1 MKRGIVVALALLMFA
16 GVASAPRTG
25 KTSGLI
31 DVLSNWQR
39 NTTQA
44 NSLFGYAHGSL
55 YNSMNSNYNVPD
67 VKGWDRTVGYMAS
80 RARIMFT
87 AEASKALSGSIWF
100 EMDSQYYG
108 DIRGGQPG
116 KLSERNTFGFW
127 SADRAAV
134 EIKGVYIDLSL
145 PTQDWGI
152 PIPIQIRGGLQ
163 PLYFRPNMLIST
175 DGAGITVSAKVD
187 PVTIQA
193 FWFKALE
200 GLEWAADDADV
211 YGLHVMADIAPVKV
225 GGYAFYY
232 DMKSYPFTANSAL
245 TASGTG
251 TTTITVG
258 TTVYHITVPVTVTT
272 PFNQLVQGSQRAKM
286 WWLGLYAD
294 GKLGPVDFNFD
305 FIYDTGKVD
314 HGNVTALE
322 FDPYVS
328 KDVDFS
334 GWASRLKLDYPC
346 DKWNFGAV
354 GMYASGGDTKKS
366 GSQGIPGEL
375 TSNGTYSRKWTGYVV
390 PPGSEEGTGFSESV
404 VFYNSWINRG
414 STGIAATANYDALSR
429 GGIGGTWMA
438 KLYGS
443 YKFFPN
449 WKVTLQGLYIGDTTK
464 NGNTI
469 GNARKYNGLLRDDN
483 NIGWEADIISEWQI
497 YKNIAWNVGAGYMW
511 AGDAMEMYDAAKSSS
526 YERVINAS
534 MKNPWQVTT
543 CLLFTW

>member
-1 MKRGIVVALALLMFA
+1 MKRVIVVALALLMFA
-16 GVASAPRTG
+16 GVASAQINFR
-25 KTSGLI
+25 TSGMI

-39 NTTQA
+39 NVSQA
-44 NSLFGYAHGSL
+44 NSSTNAFGSL
-55 YNSMNSNYNVPD
+55 YNSMNTNYNVPD
-67 VKGWDRTVGYMAS
+67 KNGWDRTVAYMAARS
-80 RARIMFT
+80 RIMFT

-100 EMDSQYYG
+100 EMDSQYWG
-108 DIRGGQPG
+108 DIRGGQSTG
-116 KLSERNTFGFW
+116 KTSDRNAYGFW

-134 EIKGVYIDLSL
+134 EVKGAYIDLAL

-152 PIPIQIRGGLQ
+152 PVPFQVRAGLQ

-175 DGAGITVSAKVD
+175 DGMGLTFSSKID

-200 GLEWAADDADV
+200 GVEWASDDADV
-211 YGLHVMADIAPVKV
+211 YGLHLSADISTVKV
-225 GGYAFYY
+225 GGYGFYY
-232 DMKSYPFTANSAL
+232 DMKSYPFTVSQAGVLS
-245 TASGTG
+245 TG
-251 TTTITVG
+251 T
-258 TTVYHITVPVTVTT
+258 
-272 PFNQLVQGSQRAKM
+272 QRAKM

-294 GKLGPVDFNFD
+294 GKLGPVNFNFD
-305 FIYDTGKVD
+305 FVYDTGTVE
-314 HGNVTALE
+314 HGNVTYDIYGNAIYA
-322 FDPYVS
+322 P
-328 KDVDFS
+328 DVDFN
-334 GWASRLKLDYPC
+334 GWASRLKIDYPC
-346 DKWNFGAV
+346 EKWNFGGV

-366 GSQGIPGEL
+366 GTQGMPGEL
-375 TSNGTYSRKWTGYVV
+375 TSNGTYSKKWTGYVV

-429 GGIGGTWMA
+429 GAMGGTWMA

-469 GNARKYNGLLRDDN
+469 GNARSASGYLRDDST
-483 NIGWEADIISEWQI
+483 IGWEVDVISEWQI
-497 YKNIAWNVGAGYMW
+497 YKNIAFNVGAGYMW
-511 AGDAMEMYDAAKSSS
+511 AGDGMEMYNLAQSSTYGRYMNS
-526 YERVINAS
+526 N
-534 MKNPWQVTT
+534 MKDPWQVTT

>member
-1 MKRGIVVALALLMFA
+1 MKRVIVVALALLMFA
-16 GVASAPRTG
+16 GVASAQITF
-25 KTSGLI
+25 KTSGMI

-39 NTTQA
+39 NVSQA
-44 NSLFGYAHGSL
+44 NSSTGSAGSL

-67 VKGWDRTVGYMAS
+67 QKGWDRTVGYMAARS
-80 RARIMFT
+80 RIMFT

-100 EMDSQYYG
+100 EMDSQYWG
-108 DIRGGQPG
+108 DIRGGQGG
-116 KLSERNTFGFW
+116 KLSERNSYGFW

-134 EIKGVYIDLSL
+134 EVKGAYIDLAL
-145 PTQDWGI
+145 PTQDWGV
-152 PIPIQIRGGLQ
+152 PVPLQIRAGLQ

-175 DGAGITVSAKVD
+175 DGMGLKFAAKVD
-187 PVTIQA
+187 PVTIEA

-200 GLEWAADDADV
+200 GVEWAADDADV
-211 YGLHVMADIAPVKV
+211 YGLHLVADIAPVKV
-225 GGYAFYY
+225 GGYWFYY
-232 DMKSYPFTANSAL
+232 DMKSYPFTVSTATAGIPSSLNSL
-245 TASGTG
+245 T
-251 TTTITVG
+251 
-258 TTVYHITVPVTVTT
+258 
-272 PFNQLVQGSQRAKM
+272 QGSQRAKM
-286 WWLGLYAD
+286 HWLGLYAD
-294 GKLGPVDFNFD
+294 GKLGPIDFNFD
-305 FIYDTGKVD
+305 FIYDTGKVE

-322 FDPYVS
+322 YDPYIS
-328 KDVDFS
+328 RDVDFS

-346 DKWNFGAV
+346 DKINVGVV

-366 GSQGIPGEL
+366 GSQGMPGEL

-390 PPGSEEGTGFSESV
+390 PPASEEGTGFSESV

-449 WKVTLQGLYIGDTTK
+449 WKMTAQLLYIGDTTK

-469 GNARKYNGLLRDDN
+469 GNARKANGLLRDDN
-483 NIGWEADIISEWQI
+483 TIGWEADLISEWQI
-497 YKNIAWNVGAGYMW
+497 YKNIAFNVGAGYMW
-511 AGDAMEMYDAAKSSS
+511 AKDGMEMYDAAKSALF
-526 YERVINAS
+526 ERYMNTN

>member
-1 MKRGIVVALALLMFA
+1 MKKVIAVAALALLMFA
-16 GVASAPRTG
+16 GVASAQITFR
-25 KTSGLI
+25 TSGMI

-39 NTTQA
+39 NVTPA
-44 NSLFGYAHGSL
+44 NSQFGYSSRSL
-55 YNSMNSNYNVPD
+55 YNSMNGNFNVPG
-67 VKGWDRTVGYMAS
+67 VNGWDRTDAYMAARS
-80 RARIMFT
+80 RIMFT

-100 EMDSQYYG
+100 EMDSQYWG
-108 DIRGGQPG
+108 DVRGGQSG
-116 KLSERNTFGFW
+116 KLSERNSYGFW

-134 EIKGVYIDLSL
+134 EVKGAYIDLSL

-152 PIPIQIRGGLQ
+152 PIPLQLRAGLQ

-175 DGAGITVSAKVD
+175 DGMGLTASAKID
-187 PVTIQA
+187 PVTIQM

-211 YGLHVMADIAPVKV
+211 YGLHVAADIAPVKV
-225 GGYAFYY
+225 GGYWFFY
-232 DMKSYPFTANSAL
+232 DMKSYPFTANSTTVTVPSAAL
-245 TASGTG
+245 VTG
-251 TTTITVG
+251 T
-258 TTVYHITVPVTVTT
+258 
-272 PFNQLVQGSQRAKM
+272 QRAKM
-286 WWLGLYAD
+286 NWLGLYAD
-294 GKLGPVDFNFD
+294 GKAGPLDFNFD
-305 FIYDTGKVD
+305 FIYDYGKVE
-314 HGNVTALE
+314 HGNETGVYA
-322 FDPYVS
+322 P
-328 KDVDFS
+328 DVDFS

-346 DKWNFGAV
+346 DKLNIGVV

-366 GSQGIPGEL
+366 GPQGMPGEL
-375 TSNGTYSRKWTGYVV
+375 TSNGTYSKKWTGYVV

-429 GGIGGTWMA
+429 GGIGGTWLA

-469 GNARKYNGLLRDDN
+469 GNARTAAGYLKDDDY
-483 NIGWEADIISEWQI
+483 IGFEVDLISEWQI
-497 YKNIAWNVGAGYMW
+497 YKNIAFNVGAGYMF
-511 AGDAMEMYDAAKSSS
+511 AGDAMKMYDPAKSAY
-526 YERVINAS
+526 YERYMNAS
-534 MKNPWQVTT
+534 MKDPWQITT